1 MKKTVP
7 IISTTETTMITRL
20 NTLPVLALAFLV
32 AACTP
37 TDNGTEL
44 PSPSPA
50 EERHNDSAIVE
61 ETMTVYKTPW
71 CGCCTLWAE
80 QAIDAGFDVEMHDVE
95 SLHPIKEE
103 LGVPPAMGSCH
114 TAKIAGYFIEGHVP
128 FDDIRRLLAER
139 PHARGLTVPGMPLGS
154 PGMEQGNRRQ
164 AYDVYLVDETGHAS
178 VYNHYPASPH

>member
-1 MKKTVP
+1 
-7 IISTTETTMITRL
+7 MITKL
-20 NTLPVLALAFLV
+20 YTLPVLALTFLV

-37 TDNGTEL
+37 TDNGTEA
-44 PSPSPA
+44 SSQSPA
-50 EERHNDSAIVE
+50 AERHNDSAIVE

-95 SLHPIKEE
+95 SLHPMKEE

-128 FDDIRRLLAER
+128 FDDIRRLLNER
-139 PHARGLTVPGMPLGS
+139 PDARGLTVPGMPIGS

-164 AYDVYLVDETGHAS
+164 AYDVYLVDDQGHAS
-178 VYNHYPASPH
+178 VYNHYPAIELNGV